1 MAREAPYPHH
11 TVKYTLDKKKKTTHG
26 DHSQKT
32 FIIIPPTYSITSV
45 AIRLLAQDLT
55 ML

>member
-11 TVKYTLDKKKKTTHG
+11 TVKYTLDKKKTTHG

-32 FIIIPPTYSITSV
+32 FTIIPPTYSITSI
-45 AIRLLAQDLT
+45 AIRLLAQDLR